1 MKKHLKNKGSDQT
14 LRHQECGK
22 ESTMRIVHVK
32 KVIELTKSEM
42 KTAEVY
48 GSEMYRMLMD
58 ARRENPG
65 YEITV
70 AKEKKVKSCLPK
82 LDLAT
87 IRAYVKAHGTED
99 QKKVFLR
106 MSTSTYTKDGVYM
119 GPQPFVEIKKWFL
132 IEFPEYTKAVID
144 HEAEMQEIIAAVNAK
159 IAEAKAQA
167 IEKAKADA
175 KKEAELFL
183 AS

>member
-1 MKKHLKNKGSDQT
+1 
-14 LRHQECGK
+14 
-22 ESTMRIVHVK
+22 MRIVHVK

-65 YEITV
+65 YEITA

-87 IRAYVKAHGTED
+87 IRAYVKAHGTEG

-106 MSTSTYTKDGVYM
+106 MSTSTYTEDGVYM

-132 IEFPEYTKAVID
+132 IEFPGYTKAVID
-144 HEAEMQEIIAAVNAK
+144 HEKEMQEIFAAVNAK
-159 IAEAKAQA
+159 IAEAKA
-167 IEKAKADA
+167 KAADEVRAKA
-175 KKEAELFL
+175 KKEADEFL
-183 AS
+183 AAS